1 MPGGMMFEYE
11 RPVAEL
17 ADALDALCPGHPWL
31 RVERR
36 REGPVAK
43 RVAEHD
49 RVERRLILTHGTA
62 VLEHF
67 PEPATRPGARVSYE
81 IDFTVRRHLE
91 LGEQRFDSVEELAR
105 EVVSYLEGDELPP
118 RGFS

>member
-1 MPGGMMFEYE
+1 MFDYQP
-11 RPVAEL
+11 RLAEL
-17 ADALDALCPGHPWL
+17 ADALDALRPGRPWL

-49 RVERRLILTHGTA
+49 RVERRLILVEGTA

-67 PEPATRPGARVSYE
+67 PDPATKPGARESYE
-81 IDFTVRRHLE
+81 VGFSVRADLR
-91 LGEQRFDSVEELAR
+91 LGGRRFDSVEELAR
-105 EVVSYLEGDELPP
+105 EVVAYLERDAVPSSGL
-118 RGFS
+118 SV

>member
-1 MPGGMMFEYE
+1 MFDYE
-11 RPVAEL
+11 PRLAEL
-17 ADALDALCPGHPWL
+17 ADALDALRSGRPWL

-49 RVERRLILTHGTA
+49 RVERRLILVEGSA

-67 PEPATRPGARVSYE
+67 PDPATKPGARESYE
-81 IDFTVRRHLE
+81 VDFGARADLR
-91 LGEQRFDSVEELAR
+91 LGGQRFDSVEELAR

-118 RGFS
+118 SIPSV